1 MELICKEGNSVTLVA
16 RRGEEIINAL
26 TTYVAQNNITA
37 AQFTG
42 IGAVDEVEI
51 AYYNV
56 ATKEYETHHL
66 DEVFEI
72 LNLTGNVSTDNT
84 GKTIIHVH
92 GTFGRRDLS
101 VIGGHVTSM
110 RVSGVGEIHLQT
122 FSGDMRRRYD
132 DETGLQVLYPS

>member
-1 MELICKEGNSVTLVA
+1 MELVHKEGNIATLVC

-26 TTYVAQNNITA
+26 TTYVAQNNITSA
-37 AQFTG
+37 HLTG
-42 IGAVDEVEI
+42 LGAVDEIEI
-51 AYYNV
+51 AYYDV
-56 ATKEYETHHL
+56 ATQEYETHHL
-66 DEVFEI
+66 DEALEI
-72 LNLTGNVSTDNT
+72 LNLTGNISTDNT

-92 GTFGRRDLS
+92 GTFARRDLS

-122 FSGDMRRRYD
+122 FSSGMHRRYD